1 MGDLQLADMSQILK
15 TLVEQLIETGMLE
28 KEQKNKVLEILLK
41 KRTFVEDNSQ
51 FSFRQQ
57 LVSSTK
63 NDKKTKNRNKKQSVA
78 GGMINAMNFLQMT
91 TFGAAHVALPPSML
105 KDQYPIMA
113 SLPDDAEGALTLCA
127 AVESLT
133 EPVT

>member
-1 MGDLQLADMSQILK
+1 M
-15 TLVEQLIETGMLE
+15 
-28 KEQKNKVLEILLK
+28 K

-63 NDKKTKNRNKKQSVA
+63 NDKKRNKKESVA

-105 KDQYPIMA
+105 K
-113 SLPDDAEGALTLCA
+113 GH
-127 AVESLT
+127 
-133 EPVT
+133 

>member
-1 MGDLQLADMSQILK
+1 M
-15 TLVEQLIETGMLE
+15 
-28 KEQKNKVLEILLK
+28 K

-57 LVSSTK
+57 LISSTK
-63 NDKKTKNRNKKQSVA
+63 NDKKRNKKESVA

-105 KDQYPIMA
+105 K
-113 SLPDDAEGALTLCA
+113 GH
-127 AVESLT
+127 
-133 EPVT
+133 

>member
-1 MGDLQLADMSQILK
+1 MTGTHMDVPF
-15 TLVEQLIETGMLE
+15 LVPQ
-28 KEQKNKVLEILLK
+28 ILLK

-63 NDKKTKNRNKKQSVA
+63 NDKKRNKKESVA

-105 KDQYPIMA
+105 K
-113 SLPDDAEGALTLCA
+113 GH
-127 AVESLT
+127 
-133 EPVT
+133 